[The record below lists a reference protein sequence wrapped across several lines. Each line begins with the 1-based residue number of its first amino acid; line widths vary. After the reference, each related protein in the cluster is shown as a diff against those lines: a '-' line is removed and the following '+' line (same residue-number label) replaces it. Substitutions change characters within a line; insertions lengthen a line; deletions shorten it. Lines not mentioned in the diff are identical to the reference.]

1 MYTGIQKLPPG
12 NTLELDESG
21 QLKIAPYWDL
31 AVVVDDDIKPR
42 EYYVRTYRELLEQ
55 CVSSHLMS
63 DVPLGV
69 FLSGGLEFSA
79 GAATHT
85 QKSRGPIRTIS
96 VGYGEAG

>member
-69 FLSGGLEFSA
+69 FLSGGRDSRPAAALPTQSSRGPLEAFSA
-79 GAATHT
+79 G
-85 QKSRGPIRTIS
+85 
-96 VGYGEAG
+96 